1 MVRIKIYCEGLSEE
15 TFIKN
20 ILFPSFVE
28 KQIYLTAIPC
38 DGVSKYSRIRKDIR
52 DLCREDT
59 RAVVTTM
66 LDYYGLPAETPGYRE
81 APKEDV
87 YQMVEFVERK
97 IAEDISEE
105 NFYPNLLLHEYETLL
120 FSNVDAFSFC
130 DLNHRQMESLREI
143 SRCFPTPE
151 HINNSPNTAP
161 SKRILKICEDY
172 DKVPDGYKIAENI
185 GLHVMR
191 EKCRHFDAW
200 LCYLE
205 NLQNC

>member
-1 MVRIKIYCEGLSEE
+1 
-15 TFIKN
+15 
-20 ILFPSFVE
+20 
-28 KQIYLTAIPC
+28 
-38 DGVSKYSRIRKDIR
+38 
-52 DLCREDT
+52 
-59 RAVVTTM
+59 
-66 LDYYGLPAETPGYRE
+66 
-81 APKEDV
+81 
-87 YQMVEFVERK
+87 MVEFVERK